1 MKLKFLLLALILII
15 PNTVNASEIYF
26 ENNNGVSLTKK
37 EYDYLVER
45 FSENFLKI
53 MTNNDY
59 DNLVSDELLSGK
71 MNVNTSI
78 PTIMPLS
85 ESYYKTGSKYIKI
98 TSICS
103 SINCSITVYVKWYNE
118 PKVKSYDVIGAYF
131 QNTSLKS
138 SPVTYISNLSTTTY
152 SNEIVN
158 QSKGFGVSIK
168 VPNGS
173 NIELYQYY
181 DTKPGGMINA
191 SYQHA
196 KSSISLNNS
205 KKYTI
210 SNSGYGGVF
219 LFDSSV
225 KEKYDAMSGVS
236 INL

>member
-131 QNTSLKS
+131 QNSRINRRSRRTGCPTPQTTNPRRSPYPQPPREPLSASLCCARA
-138 SPVTYISNLSTTTY
+138 Y
-152 SNEIVN
+152 S
-158 QSKGFGVSIK
+158 
-168 VPNGS
+168 
-173 NIELYQYY
+173 
-181 DTKPGGMINA
+181 
-191 SYQHA
+191 
-196 KSSISLNNS
+196 
-205 KKYTI
+205 
-210 SNSGYGGVF
+210 
-219 LFDSSV
+219 
-225 KEKYDAMSGVS
+225 
-236 INL
+236 